1 MTYNEVKSWS
11 DILITGILMSI
22 VGILMLIFRAE
33 SLDVILFI
41 FGTLLLIGGIINA
54 FVGIKAGNKSEI
66 VSATIKILL
75 GIGIMVLTALVRDI
89 LMAVLAIGLIIVG
102 VTNILGTLR
111 REIVIRDIIIP
122 VTVGIVFLVI
132 GIYAFMNL
140 NSTADIVMI
149 VIGAIT
155 LFGGLL
161 DIYDAYRL
169 TTM

>member
-33 SLDVILFI
+33 SLDAILFI

-102 VTNILGTLR
+102 VTNILGALR
-111 REIVIRDIIIP
+111 REIVIWNIIIP
-122 VTVGIVFLVI
+122 VIVGIVFLVI
-132 GIYAFMNL
+132 GIYAVMNL

-161 DIYDAYRL
+161 DVYDAYRL
-169 TTM
+169 KTM